1 MLFLLLLLESL
12 IRIAKLISRG
22 LIMFKFVLRDPRSLK
37 MAINAMS
44 RLITEA
50 NMQYKPECIIIQ
62 ALDSSRIVMV
72 DLNMPKTYFEDYI
85 CDKEELLGINVELL
99 EDVLRR
105 CRAEELEVLY
115 EDGSGRLKI
124 TARGKGVRTFR
135 IPLLTTTTD
144 KIRAPSFTFKCRANI
159 LSDPFKA
166 TIDDAA
172 LFSDYLKI
180 VFGENAIV
188 VSASSEKGDLETRLT
203 VEDGSVISIEVDE
216 PSRASYS
223 IEYLNNIMTASKLS
237 DIMMLQLSTNSP
249 LNIQF
254 MMDGGAKIQYY
265 LAPRV
270 EE

>member
-1 MLFLLLLLESL
+1 
-12 IRIAKLISRG
+12 
-22 LIMFKFVLRDPRSLK
+22 MFKFTLKDPKSLK
-37 MAINAMS
+37 IAISAMS

-50 NMQYKPECIIIQ
+50 NMLYKPESIIIQ

-85 CDKEELLGINVELL
+85 CDKEELLGINIELL

-105 CRAEELEVLY
+105 CKAEELEVLY

-124 TARGKGVRTFR
+124 TAKGKGVRTFR

-144 KIRAPSFTFKCRANI
+144 RIRVPNFTFRCRANI
-159 LSDPFKA
+159 LSESFKA

-172 LFSDYLKI
+172 LFSDYLKM
-180 VFGENAIV
+180 VFEQNAIV
-188 VSASSEKGDLETRLT
+188 ISASSEKGDLETKLT
-203 VEDGSVISIEVDE
+203 VEDGSVINIEVDE
-216 PSRASYS
+216 PAKASYS
-223 IEYLNNIMTASKLS
+223 IEYLNNIMAASKLS
-237 DIMMLQLSTNSP
+237 DIMLLQLSTNSP

-254 MMDGGAKIQYY
+254 MMEGEAKIQYY

>member
-1 MLFLLLLLESL
+1 
-12 IRIAKLISRG
+12 
-22 LIMFKFVLRDPRSLK
+22 MFKFTLRDPKSLK
-37 MAINAMS
+37 IAVSAMS

-50 NMQYKPECIIIQ
+50 NMLYKPEGIIIQ

-72 DLNMPKTYFEDYI
+72 DLNTPKTYFEDYI
-85 CDKEELLGINVELL
+85 CDREELLGINIELL

-105 CRAEELEVLY
+105 CKSEELEVLY

-124 TARGKGVRTFR
+124 TAKGKGVRTFR

-144 KIRAPSFTFKCRANI
+144 RIRTPSFTFKCRANI
-159 LSDPFKA
+159 LSDALKS

-172 LFSDYLKI
+172 LFSDYLKM
-180 VFGENAIV
+180 VFEQDTII

-203 VEDGSVISIEVDE
+203 VEDGSIIKIEVDE
-216 PSRASYS
+216 PSTASYS
-223 IEYLNNIMTASKLS
+223 IEYLDNIMAASKLS
-237 DIMMLQLSTNSP
+237 DIMVLQLSTNSP
-249 LNIQF
+249 LNVQF
-254 MMDGGAKIQYY
+254 MMEGEAKIQYY

>member
-1 MLFLLLLLESL
+1 
-12 IRIAKLISRG
+12 
-22 LIMFKFVLRDPRSLK
+22 MFKFTLRDPKSLK
-37 MAINAMS
+37 IAVSAMS

-50 NMQYKPECIIIQ
+50 NMLYKPEGIIIQ

-85 CDKEELLGINVELL
+85 CDREELLGINIELL

-105 CRAEELEVLY
+105 CKSEELEVLY

-124 TARGKGVRTFR
+124 TAKGKGVRTFR

-144 KIRAPSFTFKCRANI
+144 RIRTPSFTFKCRANI
-159 LSDPFKA
+159 LSDAFKA

-172 LFSDYLKI
+172 LFSDYLKM
-180 VFGENAIV
+180 VFEQDTII

-203 VEDGSVISIEVDE
+203 IEDGSIIKIEVDE
-216 PSRASYS
+216 PSAASYS
-223 IEYLNNIMTASKLS
+223 IEYLDNIMAASKLS
-237 DIMMLQLSTNSP
+237 DIMVLQLSTNSP
-249 LNIQF
+249 LNVQF
-254 MMDGGAKIQYY
+254 MMEGDAKIQYY